1 MAPWVSEKLAI
12 LLSTR
17 PAASPASMRSVSR
30 SSLRPPLGR
39 TTQMAP
45 LGSIH
50 FLTSLS
56 LRRSANVLAPM
67 KTRSH
72 FDRGPPITT
81 SVVRSRTCLMKPAS
95 GRLTIATFEPGFTPS
110 LSSSGLVEYCS
121 ALARFVT
128 IASAADC
135 AKDDHADEPCR
146 VRAGDGEHDH
156 RDG

>member
-1 MAPWVSEKLAI
+1 
-12 LLSTR
+12 
-17 PAASPASMRSVSR
+17 MRSVSR

-72 FDRGPPITT
+72 FDRGLPITT

-95 GRLTIATFEPGFTPS
+95 SRSTTATYEPGFTPS
-110 LSSSGLVEYCS
+110 LSSSGRVDGSSL
-121 ALARFVT
+121 LRFAS
-128 IASAADC
+128 IAPAPNRSEN
-135 AKDDHADEPCR
+135 DHPDQPTG
-146 VRAGDGEHDH
+146 VRAGDGDDPD
-156 RDG
+156 DGAGYLRGLQTSTTCRSVTASSTVPE